1 MCKLR
6 MGQFAKTPAPYYP
19 SILCLLMS
27 GFSQTLRKYVQ
38 SGPPTFQAYAAVLQQ
53 QAKDSR
59 QSSTGK
65 ACFGTSLPE
74 EKLNDFRD
82 EQIGQL
88 QELMQEATKPN
99 RQFSITESKNQ
110 TYS

>member
-1 MCKLR
+1 MARSGWQKFDCVVVTARGSDTSTL
-6 MGQFAKTPAPYYP
+6 AKDADENRPP
-19 SILCLLMS
+19 SFGSFGGNEI
-27 GFSQTLRKYVQ
+27 T
-38 SGPPTFQAYAAVLQQ
+38 YAAVLWQ

-59 QSSTGK
+59 QSSSGK

-99 RQFSITESKNQ
+99 RQFSITESTKPHL
-110 TYS
+110 

>member
-1 MCKLR
+1 
-6 MGQFAKTPAPYYP
+6 MGTRVQAHLHAGTGHQPVTSHHVGARRIELKTFGRA
-19 SILCLLMS
+19 
-27 GFSQTLRKYVQ
+27 
-38 SGPPTFQAYAAVLQQ
+38 AYAAVLWQ

-99 RQFSITESKNQ
+99 RQFSITESRKPKL
-110 TYS
+110 

>member
-1 MCKLR
+1 MK
-6 MGQFAKTPAPYYP
+6 
-19 SILCLLMS
+19 
-27 GFSQTLRKYVQ
+27 
-38 SGPPTFQAYAAVLQQ
+38 AYAAVLQQ

-59 QSSTGK
+59 QSSTGR

-99 RQFSITESKNQ
+99 RQFSITESTKPKLWYINHNEAC
-110 TYS
+110 